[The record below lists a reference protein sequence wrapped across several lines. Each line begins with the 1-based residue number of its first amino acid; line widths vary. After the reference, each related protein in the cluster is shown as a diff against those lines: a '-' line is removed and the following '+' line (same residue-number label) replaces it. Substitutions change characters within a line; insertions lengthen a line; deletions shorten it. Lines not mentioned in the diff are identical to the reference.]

1 MVLRGFRALTHD
13 IDIEDIDY
21 GYGRRPSVKFN
32 CDIVKQF
39 FQTQKRDK
47 DINRSANYMLTD
59 LLYASLPASARIVLV
74 HSFTSFNLASSRE
87 KFAMKIV
94 SCTLVFE

>member
-21 GYGRRPSVKFN
+21 GHGTRRPSVKFN

-47 DINRSANYMLTD
+47 DINRSANYMLND

-74 HSFTSFNLASSRE
+74 HSFTSFTIWHQVEKNLQ
-87 KFAMKIV
+87 
-94 SCTLVFE
+94 